1 MPDTNTRWV
10 LGTLAVL
17 AGLILQQGAATN
29 ARRAVG
35 LAGVIVLVAAGGVA
49 AVQSPEP
56 ARSPQDRFALLW
68 CFPFGFE
75 VRVQADG
82 DAYGVT
88 HDRVSVLVESRL
100 RAARLYRDWSV
111 GPELDVHVWFSGPAL
126 LLEVAFYR
134 WVEAGATTMS
144 GYAATW
150 KRQRLG
156 THGRSGDY
164 VMQQLSELV
173 DGFILEYLRV
183 TEDSC
188 GR

>member
-1 MPDTNTRWV
+1 MSIRTGYCRSCDASAAAGDRW
-10 LGTLAVL
+10 
-17 AGLILQQGAATN
+17 
-29 ARRAVG
+29 RAVG

-49 AVQSPEP
+49 AAQSPEP
-56 ARSPQDRFALLW
+56 ARSPQDDRFALLW

-100 RAARLYRDWSV
+100 RAARLYRDWSI
-111 GPELDVHVWFSGPAL
+111 GPELDVYVWFSGPAL

-134 WVEAGATTMS
+134 WVEAGALS

-150 KRQRLG
+150 GRRRLG
-156 THGRSGDY
+156 AHGRSGDY
-164 VMQQLSELV
+164 VMQQLSEMV
-173 DGFILEYLRV
+173 DGFILEHLRV
-183 TEDSC
+183 NEDSC